1 MNAKTEISML
11 DQTAIAAVFTT
22 PNGVDALLQRL
33 REEAA
38 NEVPDLTTKKGRD
51 RIASLA
57 FKVSKAKVLVDDHG
71 KELVAEEKKRLAL
84 IDADRKKWRDACD
97 ALRDEIRKP
106 LDDYEA
112 AEAARIQRHKA
123 AIEALR
129 DLASK
134 GMGQPSAVISG
145 LIAEAEAVQLGDQW
159 QEYAAAAG
167 KAKDE
172 TLAVLRMDMERA
184 QKHEA
189 EQAELARLREEA
201 ARREQED
208 RERRIAEEAA
218 AKARAE
224 AEAAAKAERE
234 ASERAEREAREAA
247 ERARIAAEQAEA
259 RAKAEAEAAK
269 LREQDAERRRIE
281 AEERAAREAKEAGE
295 RAERD
300 RVAAVEAERR
310 RAEDHARRE
319 REAQEAEDKR
329 RAADIE
335 HRRSINREVLADLM
349 KNAGLSDDKAKEIM
363 VAVNA
368 GKIRHMR
375 IAY

>member
-1 MNAKTEISML
+1 MNAKTEITLL

-22 PNGVDALLQRL
+22 PNGVDAMLQRL

-134 GMGQPSAVISG
+134 GMGQPSAVISS
-145 LIAEAEAVQLGDQW
+145 LIAEAEAVQLGEQW

-172 TLAVLRMDMERA
+172 TLAVLRMEMERA

-189 EQAELARLREEA
+189 EQAELASLREEA

-224 AEAAAKAERE
+224 AEAAAKVERE
-234 ASERAEREAREAA
+234 ASERAEREARESA

-281 AEERAAREAKEAGE
+281 AEERA
-295 RAERD
+295 ERD

-310 RAEDHARRE
+310 RAEDQARRE

-329 RAADIE
+329 RTADIE
-335 HRRSINREVLADLM
+335 HRRGINREVLADLM